1 MSGRSSPSHSRCER
15 MTWLT
20 LSCINGSHHCL
31 LYACRWLRHHSALS
45 AEAGDAVVLGASS
58 TEQLAANIEDAS
70 GGPLPPEVAA
80 VMDAASATLNPIPS
94 FLEMQQAT
102 VMRV

>member
-1 MSGRSSPSHSRCER
+1 
-15 MTWLT
+15 
-20 LSCINGSHHCL
+20 
-31 LYACRWLRHHSALS
+31 
-45 AEAGDAVVLGASS
+45 VVLGASS